1 MEKLLYLTL
10 FAPLVGS
17 IFAGILGGYKK
28 NILAAIVPSALL
40 FAGTIAALIQL
51 GAVVDGQVISATLFE
66 WIASGNFRV
75 DFGFTVDQISV
86 VMMCVVTIVS
96 TLVHIYSI
104 GYMSH
109 DEGFNRFFSYLSLF
123 VFSMLVL
130 VMSDNFLGLFIG
142 WEGVGLCSWLLIG
155 FWYKKPFATWAA
167 NEAFIMNRVAD
178 LGMLVGLFII
188 FWQTGS
194 LKYSEVFAA
203 VKGIDHT
210 VLSIAAVFLF
220 IGAMGKSAQF
230 PFHTWLADAMEGPTP
245 VSALIHA
252 ATMVTAGV
260 YLMVRSHELFAL
272 TPEVSFFVA
281 CLGSFVAA
289 FAATMGLVN
298 RDLKR
303 IVAYSTLS
311 QLGYMFVAAGL
322 GAYWVALFHLMTH
335 AFFKALLFLGAGNV
349 MHAMHDE
356 LDIKKMG
363 GLYKPM
369 RGTAIMMILAS
380 VALAGIY
387 PFAGFFSKDKILE
400 VAFGTHHY
408 ILWATLLITAVL
420 TAFYSFRLIML
431 VFFGKENYKEHF
443 PSLHP
448 HEAYW
453 YMLAAMAP
461 LAILAVI
468 AGFFEHSLTT
478 LLEKIM
484 PILHPHM
491 STDTVMALI
500 AVTTV
505 AVVCSIAFT
514 VYKYNKGGFSKELEN
529 SFFYKLFYNQYYIPE
544 FYNKFLVAPYTKLS
558 EFAWKKI
565 DLKIIDFVVDTIAL
579 VIYKSGE
586 RSRHIQSGNLS
597 SMLRWMVFGL
607 LILIIFAALY
617 SPIK

>member
-1 MEKLLYLTL
+1 MENLLYITL

-17 IFAGILGGYKK
+17 LFAGALGGYKK
-28 NILAAIVPSALL
+28 NILAGIVPSALL
-40 FAGTIAALIQL
+40 FIATVSALIQL
-51 GAVVDGQVISATLFE
+51 GAVLDGQVISATLFE

-75 DFGFTVDQISV
+75 DFGFTADQISI

-194 LKYSEVFAA
+194 LKYTEVFAA
-203 VKGIDHT
+203 VKGIDST
-210 VLSIAAVFLF
+210 VLSVAAVFLF

-281 CLGSFVAA
+281 CLGAFVAA

-408 ILWATLLITAVL
+408 ILWAVLLMTAVL

-461 LAILAVI
+461 LAVLAVI

-529 SFFYKLFYNQYYIPE
+529 GFFYKLFYNQYYIPE
-544 FYNKFLVAPYTKLS
+544 FYNRFLVVPYTKLS

-597 SMLRWMVFGL
+597 SMLRWMVAGI